1 MRFGRVPVA
10 EAEGAVLAHAVTGA
24 GLSFK
29 KGRVLSAADIE
40 VLRAQ
45 DVRQVLAAVFE
56 DGDVP
61 EDEAAAEL
69 AGVVAGRGV
78 RVAPAFTGRSNLFA
92 RERGVLVVDGRRI
105 DRLNQAHEAIT
116 LATLPAYAVV
126 EPEQMVA
133 TVKIIPFA
141 APSDALAE
149 CLDLAAQA
157 PLVQVAPFSPRRYG
171 LIQTFLPGT
180 SAKMLDKTARVTAER
195 VQRVGG
201 EIAGESRC
209 EHDSAA
215 LAAEIGRRAPEADVL
230 LVVGASAI
238 TDRRDVLPAGIVAAG
253 GAIQHLGMPVDPGN
267 LLLLG
272 ELDGR
277 PVLGLPGCARSPKL
291 NGFDWVLERLA
302 AGIDVTPRDIMRMG
316 VGGLLM
322 EIPSRPQPR
331 QEKEQAVAPA
341 RPRIGAV
348 VLAGGQSRRMGERN
362 KLLLEVNG
370 RPMVRHAVEAA
381 LEAGLREVVIVT
393 GHERQRL
400 EEAVAGLPVRL
411 VHNPDFALGLST
423 SLKRGLQALDPSL
436 DGVLVLLG
444 DMPLITAGHLR
455 RLIGA
460 FNPIEGRGIVVP
472 THRGK
477 RGNPVLWARSFFQ
490 AMRDLEGDVGAK
502 HLLGEHAGELVEVE
516 LEDEA
521 PLVDIDTPEALSRL
535 GGAGA

>member
-1 MRFGRVPVA
+1 MSA
-10 EAEGAVLAHAVTGA
+10 WHA
-24 GLSFK
+24 
-29 KGRVLSAADIE
+29 
-40 VLRAQ
+40 
-45 DVRQVLAAVFE
+45 
-56 DGDVP
+56 
-61 EDEAAAEL
+61 
-69 AGVVAGRGV
+69 
-78 RVAPAFTGRSNLFA
+78 AFTGRSNLFA
-92 RERGVLVVDGRRI
+92 RERGVLVVDGKRI

-171 LIQTFLPGT
+171 LIQTVLPGT

-201 EIAGESRC
+201 EIAGESSC

-253 GAIQHLGMPVDPGN
+253 GAIQHFGMPVDPGN

-272 ELDGR
+272 RAGR
-277 PVLGLPGCARSPKL
+277 AAGAGPARAAARSPKL

-302 AGIDVTPRDIMRMG
+302 AGIEVTARDIMRMG

-322 EIPSRPQPR
+322 EIPCRPQPR
-331 QEKEQAVAPA
+331 QEKEQAAAPA

-370 RPMVRHAVEAA
+370 RPMVRHVVEAA

-393 GHERQRL
+393 GHERQR
-400 EEAVAGLPVRL
+400 
-411 VHNPDFALGLST
+411 
-423 SLKRGLQALDPSL
+423 
-436 DGVLVLLG
+436 
-444 DMPLITAGHLR
+444 
-455 RLIGA
+455 
-460 FNPIEGRGIVVP
+460 
-472 THRGK
+472 
-477 RGNPVLWARSFFQ
+477 
-490 AMRDLEGDVGAK
+490 
-502 HLLGEHAGELVEVE
+502 
-516 LEDEA
+516 
-521 PLVDIDTPEALSRL
+521 
-535 GGAGA
+535 AGARRCAA